1 MTHIEQL
8 ESEAIFILREVVAQF
23 DNPCVLFS
31 GGKDSAVILHLLRK
45 ALAPGRMFVPIVH
58 IDTGHNF
65 PEAIQYRDDMVKL
78 VGGTLIVGYVEDT
91 IKEGKAKEETGYYA
105 SRNKTQSITLLDTIE
120 KYEFAY
126 PVVAKCASTQMGQWT
141 TNDNN
146 PIKFETAAQNG
157 DNALRRREFGIIY
170 SVDKIPEDFVKFS
183 IYRDPL
189 ERFYSACHFPG
200 YDAKDVIK
208 EFTEFADEN
217 GVCKDQHMRRQS
229 DTYKLE
235 DVDYVVN
242 LADLNDFLDEKF
254 NFGTAERQVHKH
266 PVFNDIDLELSEEE
280 MQYVKDYYAEDWKIG
295 QSEKVWKN
303 PKKEEEK

>member
-78 VGGTLIVGYVEDT
+78 VGGTLIVGSVEDT

-120 KYEFAY
+120 KYKFDCAIGGARRDEEKSRAKERVFSHRNEF
-126 PVVAKCASTQMGQWT
+126 GQWDPKNQRPELWQEYNGKKDFGEHFRVFPLSNWT
-141 TNDNN
+141 ELDVWEYIEKEQVPLPSIYFTHKRKVFERDGQLLAAEPDIIMRKPSETVPERDVRCRTVGDVTCTGLVESKANN
-146 PIKFETAAQNG
+146 VADIIKEIKLSRKSERGSRADDKRSETAMEDRKKNG
-157 DNALRRREFGIIY
+157 YF
-170 SVDKIPEDFVKFS
+170 
-183 IYRDPL
+183 
-189 ERFYSACHFPG
+189 
-200 YDAKDVIK
+200 
-208 EFTEFADEN
+208 
-217 GVCKDQHMRRQS
+217 
-229 DTYKLE
+229 
-235 DVDYVVN
+235 
-242 LADLNDFLDEKF
+242 
-254 NFGTAERQVHKH
+254 
-266 PVFNDIDLELSEEE
+266 
-280 MQYVKDYYAEDWKIG
+280 
-295 QSEKVWKN
+295 
-303 PKKEEEK
+303 